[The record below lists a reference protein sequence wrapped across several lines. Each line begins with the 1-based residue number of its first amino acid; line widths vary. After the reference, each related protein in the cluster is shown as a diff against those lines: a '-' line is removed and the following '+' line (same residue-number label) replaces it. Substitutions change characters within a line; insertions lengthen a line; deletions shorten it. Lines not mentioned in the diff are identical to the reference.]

1 MAVGL
6 NLRGPVLAI
15 YTTVLIL
22 TWRWTMFDNLDDQI
36 RKDTQ
41 ASSSNTER
49 AMVWLA
55 VAVITILAFGAVY
68 YGIHNLS

>member
-1 MAVGL
+1 
-6 NLRGPVLAI
+6 
-15 YTTVLIL
+15 
-22 TWRWTMFDNLDDQI
+22 MFDNLDDQI

-41 ASSSNTER
+41 ASSTYTER
-49 AMVWLA
+49 AMLWVA